1 MMAARYKKLHILLC
15 KDCDVSRKTRE
26 GLPLLTVE
34 TGLYEWG
41 LKEDK

>member
-1 MMAARYKKLHILLC
+1 MTAKYKKLHILLR
-15 KDCDVSRKTRE
+15 KDCGISRETRE